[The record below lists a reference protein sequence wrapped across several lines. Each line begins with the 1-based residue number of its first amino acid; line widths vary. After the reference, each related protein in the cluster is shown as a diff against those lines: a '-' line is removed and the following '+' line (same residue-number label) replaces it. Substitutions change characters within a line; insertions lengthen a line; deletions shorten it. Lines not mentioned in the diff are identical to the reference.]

1 MLLQSSI
8 REGIYNRF
16 FRFIGIAMDTKDN
29 KNTQQISDEE
39 QDKNSG
45 RKLDD
50 EDMNKVAGGIYQ
62 DDDGTCYWA
71 QEYGY

>member
-1 MLLQSSI
+1 
-8 REGIYNRF
+8 
-16 FRFIGIAMDTKDN
+16 MDTKDN

-50 EDMNKVAGGIYQ
+50 ENLNKVAGGIYQ